1 MSSHSEHFECRW
13 LASRWLL
20 IAYVGLQAVTVACL
34 FQLNLPVA
42 VVAALCLLCLAHAS
56 WVLPRHILLSHEAA
70 YCGLRWTDKGWWV
83 YNCSEGWQPIELHP
97 DSLALPLIVLLRFRL
112 AGQRRVRALCVPRDS
127 LPRRQHRQLG
137 VRLKFS
143 RYRWAAAE

>member
-20 IAYVGLQAVTVACL
+20 IAYAGLQAVAAACL
-34 FQLNLPVA
+34 FQLSLPVA
-42 VVAALCLLCLAHAS
+42 VVVALCMLCLAHAS

-83 YNCSEGWQPIELHP
+83 YNHSEGWQPIELHP

-112 AGQRRVRALCVPRDS
+112 TGQRRVRALCVPRDS
-127 LPRRQHRQLG
+127 LPRRLHRQLR